1 MIPAEL
7 LPALQG
13 VVPSH
18 ITTCSA
24 DGKPNVT
31 AISQVFHVDDT
42 HVAVSQQFFTKTS
55 ANLAENPWAVLQ
67 VIHPET
73 AVMWLLEVRFVR
85 GETEGAIFDAM
96 EMQLEAI
103 ASIQGMQSV
112 FKLRSAD
119 VFEVLAIRALRE
131 ASHDQL

>member
-1 MIPAEL
+1 MIPDEL
-7 LPALQG
+7 LPAMQG

-31 AISQVFHVDDT
+31 AISQIFYVDAT

-67 VIHPET
+67 LVHPET
-73 AVMWLLEVRFVR
+73 ALMWLLDVRFVR
-85 GETEGAIFDAM
+85 GEKEGPLFDAM

-103 ASIQGMQSV
+103 ASMQGMQGV

-119 VFEVLAIRALRE
+119 VFEVLAIRPMRE
-131 ASHDQL
+131 ASTP